1 MFSLCCMAFCNVLAW
16 LVGSVVS
23 DFVDNDE
30 MVKALYENFIG
41 LVAWAKLHWPTMS
54 VFALLSGGFSLLCS
68 WGVAFW

>member
-41 LVAWAKLHWPTMS
+41 LVAWA
-54 VFALLSGGFSLLCS
+54 
-68 WGVAFW
+68 